1 MLELRS
7 LTRRFGAVTALDDVS
22 LAVRPGVLT
31 GFIGANG
38 AGKTTAMRI
47 VVGVLAP
54 DTGEVLWHGAP
65 VGRADRRRF
74 GYMPEERGLYPKMAV
89 LDQLVFFARLH
100 GIAGQG
106 AERRARNLLEEL
118 GLGARAGEAVQK
130 LSLGNQQRAQVAA
143 ALVHDPQLLVLDEPF
158 SGLDPVAA
166 DVLAALLRRRAAA
179 GVPVLFS
186 SHQLDLVERLC
197 DDIVIINRGRV
208 IAAGH
213 ARDLRAQ
220 RAGARYRLQLG
231 ADAGW
236 LRDEPGLRVLDVEGD
251 QALVELPR
259 LEDDQ
264 RLLIRALGHGP
275 VHEFRRAIPT
285 LAEIFRE
292 AVK

>member
-1 MLELRS
+1 MLQLRS
-7 LTRRFGAVTALDDVS
+7 LSRRFGPVTALDDMTF
-22 LAVRPGVLT
+22 AVRPGVLT

-54 DTGEVLWHGAP
+54 DSGEVLWDGAQ
-65 VGRADRRRF
+65 VGPDQRRCF
-74 GYMPEERGLYPKMAV
+74 GYMPEERGLYPKMTV
-89 LDQLVFFARLH
+89 VDQLVFFARLH
-100 GIAGQG
+100 GIAPDAADG
-106 AERRARNLLEEL
+106 RARALLDEL
-118 GLGARAGEAVQK
+118 GLGARSGDQVQR

-158 SGLDPVAA
+158 SGLDPVAV
-166 DVLAALLRRRAAA
+166 DVMAALLRRRAVA

-197 DDIVIINRGRV
+197 DDIVIINKGRV
-208 IAAGH
+208 LASGH
-213 ARDLRAQ
+213 ARDLRSQ
-220 RAGARYRLQLG
+220 RAGARYRLHLG

-236 LRDEPGLRVLDVEGD
+236 LRDEPGVRVLDVAGEA
-251 QALVELPR
+251 ALVELPR
-259 LEDDQ
+259 VEDDQ
-264 RLLIRALGHGP
+264 RLLTRALAHGP

>member
-1 MLELRS
+1 MLQLRA
-7 LTRRFGAVTALDDVS
+7 LCRRFGPVPALDDVTF
-22 LAVRPGVLT
+22 AVRPGVLT

-54 DTGEVLWHGAP
+54 DSGDVLWDGAP
-65 VGRADRRRF
+65 VGSDQRRRF
-74 GYMPEERGLYPKMAV
+74 GYMPEERGLYPRMTV

-100 GIAGQG
+100 GIAPD
-106 AERRARNLLEEL
+106 AADRRARVLLDEL
-118 GLGARAGEAVQK
+118 RLGARAGDQVQK
-130 LSLGNQQRAQVAA
+130 LSLGNQQRAQVGA
-143 ALVHDPQLLVLDEPF
+143 ALVHDPELLVLDEPF
-158 SGLDPVAA
+158 SGLDPVAV

-208 IAAGH
+208 LASGH
-213 ARDLRAQ
+213 ARELRSQ

-236 LRDEPGLRVLDVEGD
+236 LRDEPGVRVLDVAGEA
-251 QALVELPR
+251 ALVELLR
-259 LEDDQ
+259 VEDDQ
-264 RLLIRALGHGP
+264 RLLTRALAHGP

-292 AVK
+292 AVT